1 MMALLDNKRFVFR
14 YHYLFS
20 FIFFVILVV
29 ALYSP
34 VIYKLANLTGELSD
48 YAGHHKFIIEMLE
61 KKTVVLPHFL
71 FHAITAT
78 VYKIN
83 ESMGLASASTIVAS
97 AAYLIT
103 LLTVYIHLSC
113 SVLSESFCWKIFVP
127 FISVCVVIAAPVAL
141 LAVIDGHM
149 YLGYIGISTYHN
161 PTMTLLKPLAL
172 IHFFMTVK
180 MMESRQ
186 ATAMHVIGLIIV
198 SILVALAKPNYTLV
212 MLPVVLIYLAYICLT
227 RQRANAA
234 AMAISVIVPSVV
246 VLASQFFLFFTDDK
260 IQFAPFVVPAALSS
274 MLFPK
279 FILSMAFPL
288 SVSLL
293 YLKKVMNDL
302 HMKTAW
308 AIFMFGIAQMYLLAE
323 SGQRMFHG
331 NFFWSGQIA
340 LFILFVAT
348 TRFMVREQII
358 HKKLTMEHAKKHID
372 FRLLF
377 SWMIFISHAIFGVLW
392 FYFDSL
398 GPRVYW

>member
-1 MMALLDNKRFVFR
+1 
-14 YHYLFS
+14 
-20 FIFFVILVV
+20 
-29 ALYSP
+29 LYSP

-48 YAGHHKFIIEMLE
+48 YDGHHKFIREMLE
-61 KKTVVLPHFL
+61 RKTVVLPHFL

-78 VYKIN
+78 VYKLKV
-83 ESMGLASASTIVAS
+83 SMGLASASTIVAS
-97 AAYLIT
+97 AAYLFT
-103 LLTVYIHLSC
+103 LLAVYIHLSC
-113 SVLSESFCWKIFVP
+113 FVLSESFCWKIFVTI
-127 FISVCVVIAAPVAL
+127 ISVCVVIAAPVAL
-141 LAVIDGHM
+141 LVVLDGHM

-172 IHFFMTVK
+172 VHFIMTVK
-180 MMESRQ
+180 MMGSRQ
-186 ATAMHVIGLIIV
+186 ANAIHVIGLFIV

-212 MLPVVLIYLAYICLT
+212 MLPVVLIYVAYICLT
-227 RQRANAA
+227 RHRANAA
-234 AMAISVIVPSVV
+234 AMVLSVV
-246 VLASQFFLFFTDDK
+246 APSIAVLACQFLLFFSDNK

-293 YLKKVMNDL
+293 YPKKVMNDMY
-302 HMKTAW
+302 MKAAW
-308 AIFMFGIAQMYLLAE
+308 AIFMFGIAQMYLFAE
-323 SGQRMFHG
+323 SGKRMFHG

-348 TRFMVREQII
+348 TRFIIREQII
-358 HKKLTMEHAKKHID
+358 HNKLAVKQARKCID
-372 FRLLF
+372 LRLLF
-377 SWMIFISHAIFGVLW
+377 SWIIFTSHAIFGVLW

>member
-1 MMALLDNKRFVFR
+1 MSLLNNKRFVYR
-14 YHYLFS
+14 YHYVFS
-20 FIFFVILVV
+20 FILFVILVV
-29 ALYSP
+29 TLYSP
-34 VIYKLANLTGELSD
+34 GIYKLANLTGELSD
-48 YAGHHKFIIEMLE
+48 YDGHHKFIREMLE
-61 KKTVVLPHFL
+61 RKTVVVPHFL
-71 FHAITAT
+71 FHAITAA
-78 VYKIN
+78 VYKLNI
-83 ESMGLASASTIVAS
+83 SMGLASASTIVAS
-97 AAYLIT
+97 AAYLFT
-103 LLTVYIHLSC
+103 LLTIYIHISR
-113 SVLSESFCWKIFVP
+113 SVLPESIRWKMLASI
-127 FISVCVVIAAPVAL
+127 ISVCVVIAAPVAL
-141 LAVIDGHM
+141 LVLIDGHM
-149 YLGYIGISTYHN
+149 YLGYIGINTYHN

-186 ATAMHVIGLIIV
+186 ATAIHVIGLVIV

-212 MLPVVLIYLAYICLT
+212 MLPVVLIYLIYICLS
-227 RQRANAA
+227 RQRTNAA
-234 AMAISVIVPSVV
+234 AMIISVVAPSVA
-246 VLASQFFLFFTDDK
+246 VLASQLHLFYSDDK

-274 MLFPK
+274 MLLPK

-293 YLKKVMNDL
+293 YPKKVMNDM

-348 TRFMVREQII
+348 TLFIIREQTI
-358 HKKLTMEHAKKHID
+358 HKKLAVEQAEKHID
-372 FRLLF
+372 VRLLF
-377 SWMIFISHAIFGVLW
+377 SWIIFISHAIFGMLW
-392 FYFDSL
+392 FYFNRL